1 MFSGKQQLTTEKD
14 ICLLVGKIRFLRH
27 FFSRLQL
34 AVDQQREQA
43 VQECVNAGVPVEVS
57 FAILFWFS
65 KMATSRCL
73 LSF

>member
-1 MFSGKQQLTTEKD
+1 MFSGKQQLTEKD
-14 ICLLVGKIRFLRH
+14 ICLLVGTIRFLRH

-57 FAILFWFS
+57 FTILFWFS
-65 KMATSRCL
+65 KMATSRYL